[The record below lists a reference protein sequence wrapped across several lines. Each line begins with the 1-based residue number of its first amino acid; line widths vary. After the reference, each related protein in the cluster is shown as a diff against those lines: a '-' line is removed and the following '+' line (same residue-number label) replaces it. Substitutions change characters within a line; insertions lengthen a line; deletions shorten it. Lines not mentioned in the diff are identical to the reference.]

1 MARPARIPAKEAGAG
16 ERIVAAAVELFALH
30 GFEATTMRMLGDAVG
45 LDNSSLYRHFAGK
58 SEIANAVLDKTAA
71 DLLAAVAPLIDL
83 AHPASLD
90 RLEDIAAAAGL
101 HFFDRPLAARLA
113 LHWIMSRGESGSG
126 FAVSVPA
133 GDVTRPSGKLMAL
146 LVDWLAKGARRGA
159 LRKHAMPEAII
170 VLFGAIL
177 LRPATQGDLLKSLE
191 PRRTR
196 AAARAA
202 WEAELRAV
210 VRGVFAP

>member
-1 MARPARIPAKEAGAG
+1 MARATAKDTTASARIVGA
-16 ERIVAAAVELFALH
+16 ATELFALH

-58 SEIANAVLDKTAA
+58 AEIANAVLDRTAA
-71 DLLAAVAPLIDL
+71 DLLAAVAPLIDQ
-83 AHPASLD
+83 AHTASLE
-90 RLEDIAAAAGL
+90 RLEDLAAAAGL

-113 LHWIMSRGESGSG
+113 LHWIMSRGDSAGG

-146 LVDWLAKGARRGA
+146 LSDWLAQGARRGT
-159 LRKHAMPEAII
+159 LRKHAMPEAVII
-170 VLFGAIL
+170 LFGAIL

-196 AAARAA
+196 AMARAA

-210 VRGVFAP
+210 VRGAFAP